1 MSKLNKNF
9 ILYILLIFSV
19 LISTII
25 WEYLH
30 IPYSGAEIIGQ
41 YSLNNYHPF
50 NDVIKYSIF
59 ILLPSITL
67 FCWKLFVRKKKLYFL
82 YEISNFKNNYIQN
95 NYIISFFLLI
105 LFILILLEFFSL
117 TFPVNELDIYHSGQ
131 RLSSVIKYNLDGSL
145 WSSSYIIVGL
155 IYEILGSKF
164 IWDIFDIQSIGSY
177 RFLDLFYILNIKIIF
192 ILILFEISKVLSISN
207 KSKIIFIIL
216 NLFLFQKLID
226 YNLVTYDAISF
237 RDLPI
242 LISLYLFINLINKNK
257 NTLPNLMLLGIL
269 FVVSFFWSI
278 DRAIV
283 NSILLIFILIF
294 LFYSK
299 NYKSCGIIFL
309 SIISSLIVFMFV
321 FGNEFKYFISD
332 TILILSEIN
341 AIHGIIH
348 PIPFSDDP
356 NASRATKTIVFILFT
371 LLISI
376 NLIFKNNSKYSSNLK
391 IIFILLSLI
400 SVSSYIYAIGR
411 SDGGHINQAFGY
423 PCIFLSVFFSY
434 MILARLNIYLKKGLN
449 SFENI
454 FVIVSLAIFLL
465 SLNFNIS
472 NVYNFKSRLSEYVKI
487 DDLEYL
493 NDLDK
498 QFVLEAREITR
509 DEKCIQLFTNDVALL
524 YLLKKPSCSKFYFSW
539 SIGSLKNQKLFI
551 DDLKNVNLVI
561 TNGSTDYWDIP
572 LETKYPII
580 KAYIEEEFK
589 KVINTSSRE
598 IRVK

>member
-1 MSKLNKNF
+1 M
-9 ILYILLIFSV
+9 
-19 LISTII
+19 
-25 WEYLH
+25 
-30 IPYSGAEIIGQ
+30 
-41 YSLNNYHPF
+41 
-50 NDVIKYSIF
+50 
-59 ILLPSITL
+59 
-67 FCWKLFVRKKKLYFL
+67 
-82 YEISNFKNNYIQN
+82 
-95 NYIISFFLLI
+95 
-105 LFILILLEFFSL
+105 
-117 TFPVNELDIYHSGQ
+117 
-131 RLSSVIKYNLDGSL
+131 
-145 WSSSYIIVGL
+145 
-155 IYEILGSKF
+155 
-164 IWDIFDIQSIGSY
+164 
-177 RFLDLFYILNIKIIF
+177 
-192 ILILFEISKVLSISN
+192 
-207 KSKIIFIIL
+207 
-216 NLFLFQKLID
+216 
-226 YNLVTYDAISF
+226 
-237 RDLPI
+237 
-242 LISLYLFINLINKNK
+242 
-257 NTLPNLMLLGIL
+257 
-269 FVVSFFWSI
+269 
-278 DRAIV
+278 
-283 NSILLIFILIF
+283 
-294 LFYSK
+294 
-299 NYKSCGIIFL
+299 
-309 SIISSLIVFMFV
+309 
-321 FGNEFKYFISD
+321 
-332 TILILSEIN
+332 
-341 AIHGIIH
+341 
-348 PIPFSDDP
+348 
-356 NASRATKTIVFILFT
+356 
-371 LLISI
+371 
-376 NLIFKNNSKYSSNLK
+376 
-391 IIFILLSLI
+391 SLI

-524 YLLKKPSCSKFYFSW
+524 YLLKKQSCSKFYFSW